1 MREQGSSLHRSSAGY
16 LAALLAL
23 LLLASAC
30 HEIAEF
36 SSEGVHGVQIINTS
50 DMTLVAS
57 MTGFDGARSICSV
70 NDTRFL
76 VACNTGQLFT
86 VDSEELSVIRVQS
99 IGLPFSTGYNSMTR
113 ANDGAIYI
121 IGAYGRLLEYST
133 TSGAVL
139 DEFSAG
145 PYPIAVC
152 RSPSRDSI
160 YVADFSDGMLR
171 EVRTLG
177 NTVTREIELPA
188 TPSSAAPFDEARDM
202 VLVSSSEGQA
212 CYIDWDML
220 RVLDVSGASGSSD
233 CAGLPDTAASC
244 FVLPSYGS
252 DFGMA
257 RFMYGDLPH
266 FEEYASLTLSGD
278 PLRVCN
284 AWPEKVFYV
293 ASYLGDGTTRVYAI
307 EGLSQDITGTLDVN
321 GYPWDIVSHRSGEY
335 VLVLTTGI

>member
-1 MREQGSSLHRSSAGY
+1 MKREQERSPGTSTGY
-16 LAALLAL
+16 LAALLAVCL
-23 LLLASAC
+23 MSGC
-30 HEIAEF
+30 HEITEF
-36 SSEGVHGVQIINTS
+36 SPDGIHGVHIIDTS
-50 DMTLVAS
+50 DMTLVAT

-76 VACNTGQLFT
+76 VACNSGQLFT

-133 TSGAVL
+133 TVGAVL

-160 YVADFSDGMLR
+160 YVADFSDGLLR
-171 EVRTLG
+171 EVRTMD

-188 TPSSAAPFDEARDM
+188 LPSSAAPFDVARDM
-202 VLVSSSEGQA
+202 VLVSSSEGGG
-212 CYIDWDML
+212 CYIDWDVL

-233 CAGLPDTAASC
+233 CAGLPDTAACC
-244 FVLPSYGS
+244 FVRPFYGS
-252 DFGMA
+252 STGMA

-284 AWPEKVFYV
+284 AWPEKIFYV
-293 ASYLGDGTTRVYAI
+293 ASYLGDGTTRVYSI
-307 EGLSQDITGTLDVN
+307 DGLSQDITGTLDID
-321 GYPWDIVSHRSGEY
+321 GYPWDIVSHRSGQY
-335 VLVLTTGI
+335 VLVLTTGV